1 MHGESHSG
9 RIAQTVEKCREEAPK
24 KVNKELVKH
33 FNQIINQ
40 VSEINSTVRDA
51 IRDYLFLG
59 EVNPDGKVDDEYCEL
74 VLNLAAGLPND
85 ETQLYSDGRENNSLG

>member
-1 MHGESHSG
+1 M
-9 RIAQTVEKCREEAPK
+9 
-24 KVNKELVKH
+24 NKELVKH
-33 FNQIINQ
+33 FNKIINQ
-40 VSEINSTVRDA
+40 VSEISSTVRDA
-51 IRDYLFLG
+51 IRDCLFLG